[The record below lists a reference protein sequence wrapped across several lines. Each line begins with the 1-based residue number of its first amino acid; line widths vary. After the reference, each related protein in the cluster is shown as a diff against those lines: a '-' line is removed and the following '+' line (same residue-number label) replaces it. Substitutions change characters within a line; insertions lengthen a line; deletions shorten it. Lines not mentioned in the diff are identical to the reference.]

1 MQTFE
6 LHNFYVGEGSDF
18 TGVRTKVL
26 TINGTLRIGIYNP
39 APIFGVHISSTPINL
54 FFYELHIAT
63 GQVNINVTFIFKTS
77 LDGYF

>member
-1 MQTFE
+1 MKVMQTFE

-18 TGVRTKVL
+18 TGVRTTVL

-54 FFYELHIAT
+54 FFYELPIAT
-63 GQVNINVTFIFKTS
+63 GQVI
-77 LDGYF
+77 LM